1 MKALTHFISWAR
13 SACLHS
19 IAIELGQEQT
29 AQLNVDSAEFYVA
42 ADACAPAVA
51 EAEAWP
57 AMADS
62 GAIAKGPACG
72 AGAAMPAADKSNESI
87 SV

>member
-1 MKALTHFISWAR
+1 MR
-13 SACLHS
+13 S
-19 IAIELGQEQT
+19 ITREMGQEQT
-29 AQLNVDSAEFYVA
+29 AQLNVDYAEFYVE
-42 ADACAPAVA
+42 ADACAPAAA

-72 AGAAMPAADKSNESI
+72 AGAAMPAASQPTESAFI
-87 SV
+87 RLRLDTTIMYERQ

>member
-1 MKALTHFISWAR
+1 M
-13 SACLHS
+13 SAS
-19 IAIELGQEQT
+19 DGEMGQEQT
-29 AQLNVDSAEFYVA
+29 AAQLVVDSAEFYVA
-42 ADACAPAVA
+42 ADACAPAAA

-72 AGAAMPAADKSNESI
+72 AGAAMSAANHQLSQFP
-87 SV
+87 